1 MFGSPAAG
9 LSRLRNDRFHFAFST
24 DLVGHACDTRH
35 GMFVPCIVVGWQR
48 NVIVQML

>member
-9 LSRLRNDRFHFAFST
+9 LSRLRDDRFHFAFST
-24 DLVGHACDTRH
+24 DLIGHAYDPSH
-35 GMFVPCIVVGWQR
+35 GMFVPCIVVGWQW